1 MRSRFTRRRFLTGL
15 GAYAACLT
23 LTTTVGCD
31 LLERTSELTSL
42 RTPRVGPLRVPK
54 VWSLPSVS
62 PPPEEDVWAFRSRP
76 DLGPAAVEVG
86 STQGHDDTAPG
97 YIFAALKEG
106 AGEHGPMIIDDQGE
120 LVCFSKHTTARDF
133 KVQYYKG
140 RPVLTWWEGR
150 VVAGHG
156 LGEHVIF
163 DGPYREIAWVRAGN
177 SLRGDL
183 HEFLITPQD
192 TALLTAYATARTD
205 LSPIG
210 GPGRCLHSPCRHA
223 VLGPDRASAL
233 YTPIFGE
240 KLFGKSEWTP
250 L

>member
-1 MRSRFTRRRFLTGL
+1 MGAKLTRRRFLRALGTV
-15 GAYAACLT
+15 GAYLT
-23 LTTTVGCD
+23 LTNAVGCD
-31 LLERTSELTSL
+31 LLERTSKLKSLHKPKLTPL
-42 RTPRVGPLRVPK
+42 RTRK
-54 VWSLPSVS
+54 VWPLASGTPVLPKR
-62 PPPEEDVWAFRSRP
+62 VWAFRSRP
-76 DLGPAAVEVG
+76 DLGPAAVEVTKRVYG
-86 STQGHDDTAPG
+86 TAPG
-97 YIFAALKEG
+97 YVFVALKEG
-106 AGEHGPMIIDDQGE
+106 AGEHGPMIIDAQGE
-120 LVCFSKHTTARDF
+120 LVWFSKHTTARDF
-133 KVQYYKG
+133 KVQYYRG

-163 DGPYREIAWVRAGN
+163 DGSYREIAWVRAGN

-240 KLFGKSEWTP
+240 KLFGKSEWAP